1 MAEVFLAKL
10 EGIEG
15 FERRLAIKRILPSYS
30 KNDSFVQMFIDEAR
44 LVGHF
49 NHPNIVQIYD
59 FGKIDGSYYISM
71 EYVEGINIAD
81 ILTRYKAANMH
92 VPLEVILEIAIQVC
106 RGIDYAHRETD
117 EMGRPLG
124 IIHRD
129 LTPHNIL
136 ISKKGV
142 AKITDFGI
150 AKASMNTHMTQ
161 AGMIKGKVPYMSP
174 EQAMGMPLTHVSDI
188 FSVGIVTYE
197 MCTLKRLFEGEN
209 DFTILRKVQ
218 EARVP
223 SIVEQNPN
231 IPPEL
236 EVIVRKALARDRTER
251 YQWASE
257 MEADLTRL
265 KFALAGKLQTFT
277 LAEFVQRFIATQ
289 PVQRRPLSTQPVA
302 GAPAQPVGQPAGHAA
317 AQGPAAHGPAAHG
330 ADAAHAGAPGGQAGA
345 SAALGGALDR
355 VEGRS
360 RDAAKDAFSKG
371 IAVAPTV
378 AMDANAMRANFPNRS
393 MPPGELQQAVP
404 NLDESLSA
412 LAASL
417 SNLDDPLSMLRQA
430 GDENPEDENRKT
442 VVMSIKDAPSD
453 LNSGKGQADKD
464 VDPTIR
470 DTVKNARKGRGEVS
484 ATGARAGQGLLTA
497 QGDRDSRRRFLLLS
511 LGALVA
517 VLLGVA
523 AWMSVPRTATLAV
536 EISPGEAEIFLN
548 GEKVGTGTQFVRE
561 GIPGGTQLN
570 LKITRDGFKDYT
582 LNRVVDAGVRYRVPV
597 QLEPIPRFGALLLE
611 TTPAG
616 ATVMVDGKEVGTTPV
631 KLSVPAEKPYE
642 VAISLPGYK
651 STTQSYTLK
660 ASESQNSQV
669 VLEAEGATTVTT
681 PAPAGATAPAPNP

>member
-30 KNDSFVQMFIDEAR
+30 KNDSFVQMFIDEAK

-59 FGKIDGSYYISM
+59 FGKIEGSYYISM

-142 AKITDFGI
+142 VKITDFGI

-231 IPPEL
+231 VPPEL
-236 EVIVRKALARDRTER
+236 EAIVRKALARDRTER

-265 KFALAGKLQTFT
+265 KFTLAGKLQSFT
-277 LAEFVQRFIATQ
+277 LGDFVQRFVATQ
-289 PVQRRPLSTQPVA
+289 PPQRRPVSAGTGAQPGA
-302 GAPAQPVGQPAGHAA
+302 QAPAAPVHGA
-317 AQGPAAHGPAAHG
+317 AQAASQAGGGAH
-330 ADAAHAGAPGGQAGA
+330 DHAHAGGAGA
-345 SAALGGALDR
+345 LAGALDR
-355 VEGRS
+355 S
-360 RDAAKDAFSKG
+360 NTRDAGARDSFAKG

-378 AMDANAMRANFPNRS
+378 ALDAKQNPFGNRS
-393 MPPGELQQAVP
+393 MPPSESQAVP

-430 GDENPEDENRKT
+430 GAEGPEDENRKT
-442 VVMSIKDAPSD
+442 VVMSLKDKPPEGAGDDEKES
-453 LNSGKGQADKD
+453 S
-464 VDPTIR
+464 VR
-470 DTVKNARKGRGEVS
+470 DTVKNERKNRREIS
-484 ATGARAGQGLLTA
+484 QTGARAGQGLLSA
-497 QGDRDSRRRFLLLS
+497 RGASEGSRRTLLIG
-511 LGALVA
+511 LGLLVA
-517 VLLGVA
+517 VLLAVA
-523 AWMSVPRTATLAV
+523 GYLSIPRTATLAV
-536 EISPGEAEIFLN
+536 EIGPGPAEIFLN
-548 GEKVGTGTQFVRE
+548 GEKVGTGTEYVKE
-561 GIPGGTQLN
+561 GIPAGSQIS
-570 LKITRDGFKDYT
+570 LKITKDGFKDYN

-597 QLEPIPRFGALLLE
+597 QLEAVPRFGALMLE
-611 TTPAG
+611 TVPPG
-616 ATVMVDGKEVGTTPV
+616 ARISSGGKEVGVTPY
-631 KLSVPAEKPYE
+631 KFSVPAEKAYE
-642 VAISLPGYK
+642 VTVSLPGYK
-651 STTQSYTLK
+651 TQTRSYTLK
-660 ASESQNSQV
+660 ASENKSESLT
-669 VLEAEGATTVTT
+669 LEPDGAA
-681 PAPAGATAPAPNP
+681 PAPATTP